1 MRLGIRRTVLT
12 LVAAGT
18 LSATVLS
25 TAGCGAFFVCQ
36 KASCPSTGTTTG
48 SGDYVYVSNSTAGS
62 QYVDAYQIGTNSLTK
77 VTGSPFGLNEVPV
90 AMNVSPNDNFLYVAG
105 QSSEGLFVYPI
116 TSSTGALSSGSQLL
130 SNTEIDAMTISP
142 DGYFLFT
149 LGQNAL
155 TGVEVLTEYALNS
168 STGVIAGTGGTSF
181 SLPTGAS
188 CVILSSAATVTQT
201 CSITVSP
208 SNNYVGASLG
218 TVGTVIF
225 PYSSSSSGGITTQN
239 YTQITP
245 TSGGHYSLAFDKSG
259 YVYIATTTGLS
270 SYDDLSS
277 TPNVVTNYTGY
288 SSGLPVR
295 AVTLSTNYSY
305 LYTADQGNNEITA
318 FSLSSGVPTQQT
330 PDSPAI
336 GPASISALGVDR
348 SGTYLFAGGYN
359 ATNGFQMFTISSGGI
374 SVVASQPT
382 GTTTTV
388 PIVMALTH

>member
-1 MRLGIRRTVLT
+1 MA
-12 LVAAGT
+12 AAGM

-62 QYVDAYQIGTNSLTK
+62 QYVNAYQIGTNSLTT

-90 AMNVSPNDNFLYVAG
+90 AMNVSANDNFLYVAG
-105 QSSEGLFVYPI
+105 QSSSGLFVYPI
-116 TSSTGALSSGSQLL
+116 TGSTGALSSGSQLL

-181 SLPTGAS
+181 SLPVGAN
-188 CVILSSAATVTQT
+188 CQILSSAPTATQV
-201 CSITVSP
+201 CSIAVSP
-208 SNNYVGASLG
+208 GNNYVGASLG
-218 TVGTVIF
+218 SVGTVIF
-225 PYSSSSSGGITTQN
+225 PYSSSSSGGITSQS

-270 SYDDLSS
+270 SYNNLSS
-277 TPNVVTNYTGY
+277 TSGPTLVTPYTGFG
-288 SSGLPVR
+288 SGLPVR
-295 AVTLSTNYSY
+295 AVTLSTNSSY

-318 FSLSSGVPTQQT
+318 FNLSNGVPTQQT
-330 PDSPAI
+330 PESPAI
-336 GPASISALGVDR
+336 GPASLSALGVDR

-359 ATNGFQMFTISSGGI
+359 ATNGFQMFTISSSGI

-388 PIVMALTH
+388 PVVMALTH